1 MEDHM
6 VAGPVG
12 GGGEAILMLGQEL
25 WAVKRLATHLRQSDT
40 LVNCGDAK
48 EKL

>member
-1 MEDHM
+1 M

-25 WAVKRLATHLRQSDT
+25 WAVKRLATHLRKSDT
-40 LVNCGDAK
+40 SVAPTVTQNVVYK
-48 EKL
+48 

>member
-1 MEDHM
+1 M

-25 WAVKRLATHLRQSDT
+25 WAVKRLATHLFPR
-40 LVNCGDAK
+40 
-48 EKL
+48 

>member
-1 MEDHM
+1 M

-12 GGGEAILMLGQEL
+12 GGGEAILMLGHEL
-25 WAVKRLATHLRQSDT
+25 WAVKRLATHLRKSCM
-40 LVNCGDAK
+40 LVNCGDDK